1 MKIDREK
8 ALIAGGGALLF
19 LILAVYFFFY
29 QPLILELKTAYS
41 EFKAYDAEIKHAYD
55 VISSTKMIDTKKVF
69 ITERALITESDISA
83 AIAELTKH
91 NDLHSLNFVSI
102 EPGDME
108 KQKDP
113 RFKIMPI
120 SIKTESIYK
129 DLGVFLGLLD
139 DLEESVVTLRSFK
152 IAPNKHNPVKLE
164 SNIVINLY
172 LSSRDER

>member
-19 LILAVYFFFY
+19 LIIAVYLLFY
-29 QPLILELKTAYS
+29 QPLISELKTAYS
-41 EFKAYDAEIKHAYD
+41 EFKVYDADIRHAYN

-83 AIAELTKH
+83 AIAELTKRS
-91 NDLHSLNFVSI
+91 DLHDINFVSMK
-102 EPGDME
+102 PGDME

-120 SIKTESIYK
+120 SMKTESTYAE
-129 DLGVFLGLLD
+129 LGLFLGLLD
-139 DLEESVVTLRSFK
+139 DLEDGVVTLRSFK
-152 IAPNKHNPVKLE
+152 VVPNKHNPVKLE